1 MKIVYSVWDEGVEF
15 NRKKWRRVGNSN
27 ATPLEQSSF
36 WWFFVLVRCILIH
49 WFNYKS
55 LSNFCILLSY
65 FQLRYSRDLRI
76 LKYLKTVPDK
86 WGLTRQVIDHITKSR
101 PVQVTF
107 ERESAKT
114 TLALFSNIERTNN
127 ITRKVS
133 SAWTWLCSISFVVRE
148 CRTLHCF
155 SHRKKFQRCLFTI
168 SFSRLKWYLPRE
180 MRWYFAFIRLSLT

>member
-1 MKIVYSVWDEGVEF
+1 M
-15 NRKKWRRVGNSN
+15 
-27 ATPLEQSSF
+27 
-36 WWFFVLVRCILIH
+36 RCILIH

-155 SHRKKFQRCLFTI
+155 SHRKNFKGVFLQSHFLVWSGTSPEKCADILLSSDCHWLMQFLYAI
-168 SFSRLKWYLPRE
+168 SNS
-180 MRWYFAFIRLSLT
+180 AI